1 MMVAYKRARM
11 LHPLQS
17 QHTQES
23 RGLRRAPPS
32 FIRAFLFVALLG
44 SACALLGQTIGPDEI
59 QVSGRDYRPQRQNAI
74 RVETR
79 LVDVEVVVRD
89 VRGIPLPGLTQAD
102 FHIFDEGKER
112 AITSFAVQT
121 FSPVARAPAESTQSS
136 AAPNAVAA
144 TVKDVP
150 PPRYIVLYFDDVDH
164 GVTNLAM
171 GDIAHARNAAAR
183 FVKEA
188 LAPSDHVAIV
198 TSTSTQNRDF
208 TTSVADL
215 LTAIAKL
222 QMHPRVA
229 LNGSVSCP
237 RISPFQA
244 YLIANNLDPSALNSA
259 REEANKCDMT
269 ISTMGAG
276 APGSTQP
283 QQGAAFTFDPILA
296 QIRAQAQQTWEQ
308 ARFVSASTLDKVR
321 EAVNSLAKMPGTRML
336 LISSSGFLTG
346 TLERDE
352 EAIVNDALRANVVI
366 NALDAKGL
374 YSEDSS
380 RPIEEGNDASFVP
393 PGVVMFQVQSLGE
406 RLLSADGAMTDFA
419 QSTGGLFFHDNND
432 LNLGFYKLG
441 VIPSVTYLLGFS
453 PEGIPQDGKYH
464 KLTVRLA
471 AGKGKY
477 IESRPGYFAPLKPA
491 SAPQRAQGAPPQP
504 SPRELLDQEVLA
516 DYAVHD
522 VAETVS
528 AQPGTSAAGAP
539 VLWITVDV
547 DLKALSFQTK
557 NDRSVQALTFVLA
570 LFDDHENFV
579 TGKEGE
585 MDLALKDSTLARF
598 SQKGINAKFFLEAP
612 RGKYKLRV
620 VTQEGLTG
628 KMSSSSSAV
637 DMP

>member
-1 MMVAYKRARM
+1 MRSA
-11 LHPLQS
+11 LS
-17 QHTQES
+17 S
-23 RGLRRAPPS
+23 C
-32 FIRAFLFVALLG
+32 IRAFLLVALLG
-44 SACALLGQTIGPDEI
+44 SACALFGQAIGPDEI
-59 QVSGRDYRPQRQNAI
+59 HVSGREYRPPRQDAI
-74 RVETR
+74 RVETK
-79 LVDVEVVVRD
+79 LVDVGVVVRD
-89 VRGIPLPGLTQAD
+89 IRGIPVPGLTQAD
-102 FHIFDEGKER
+102 FHVFDEGKER

-121 FSPVARAPAESTQSS
+121 YARAGPGTS
-136 AAPNAVAA
+136 AAVSGAAEKTQYSPPNAPAP
-144 TVKDVP
+144 TGKDIP

-188 LAPSDHVAIV
+188 LAHNDHVAIV

-208 TTSVADL
+208 TTNVDDL
-215 LTAIAKL
+215 LAAIAKL

-244 YLIANNLDPSALNSA
+244 YLIANELDPSALSTA
-259 REEANKCDMT
+259 RSEANKCDMT
-269 ISTMGAG
+269 ISVLGAG
-276 APGSTQP
+276 GPGSTQP
-283 QQGAAFTFDPILA
+283 QQGTAFTFDPILA

-308 ARFVSASTLDKVR
+308 ARLVSASTLDTLR
-321 EAVNSLAKMPGTRML
+321 GAVGSLARMPGTRML

-352 EAIVNDALRANVVI
+352 EDIVNDALRANVVI

-393 PGVVMFQVQSLGE
+393 ADVVLFQVQSLGE
-406 RLLSADGAMTDFA
+406 RLLSVAGAMTDFA
-419 QSTGGLFFHDNND
+419 QSTGGLFFHNNND
-432 LNLGFYKLG
+432 LNLGFYRLG

-464 KLTVRLA
+464 KLAVRLA
-471 AGKGKY
+471 EGKGKY
-477 IESRPGYFAPLKPA
+477 IEARPGYFAPLKPA
-491 SAPQRAQGAPPQP
+491 TPPQKAEGAPPQP
-504 SPRELLDQEVLA
+504 SLRELLNREVLA
-516 DYAVHD
+516 DDAVHD

-528 AQPGTSAAGAP
+528 AQPGTSTAGAP

-547 DLKALSFQTK
+547 DLKALNFQTK
-557 NDRSVQALTFVLA
+557 NDRSIQRLNFVLA
-570 LFDDHENFV
+570 LFDDHGNFV

-598 SQKGINAKFFLEAP
+598 SEKGINAKFFLEAP

-620 VTQEGLTG
+620 VTQESLTG

-637 DMP
+637 DIP